1 MYFVNLVSTCI
12 SIMMGRGHPSSQ
24 YESVVRVCS
33 MFLYFVCMFVCLNT
47 SEVEGRVSKSLKV
60 LFRY

>member
-12 SIMMGRGHPSSQ
+12 SIMMGRGQPSSQ

-33 MFLYFVCMFVCLNT
+33 VFVFCLPVCLFKHFL
-47 SEVEGRVSKSLKV
+47 SGGKGIKKLKGPV
-60 LFRY
+60 